1 MSKPVPNPRR
11 LWQLSPEED
20 TSHLARIFHNARTCT
35 ESDLPRLHWRLRHTL
50 RERAARPKRL
60 LRLGLAMGLVF
71 VAGGTVM
78 AALHPYWHHAAPTQA
93 PRSEP
98 TKVVRERPR
107 RSVASVAT
115 ATVVETAAPL
125 DPPAPK
131 VAEPAVEA
139 APTTTPTAVRRAA
152 PHRVP
157 EPATTPPAP
166 PPVPPPSSPLSS
178 VAREHALLGAALKS
192 LRHDGDP
199 QTTLLKLDE
208 HTRLYPDSTLRQDA
222 SMLRAEALLALGRN
236 EEALS
241 LMDHLSFRGVPN
253 RNERLVLRGE
263 LRAAAGRWQEAR
275 ADFEPVAADVSG
287 TATTRDVRERA
298 LWGLASSRG
307 HLGDSVGARS
317 DLELYLRAF
326 PNGRFAAQA
335 AALLKGAP

>member
-20 TSHLARIFHNARTCT
+20 SSHLARIFRDARTCT

-60 LRLGLAMGLVF
+60 LRLGLTVGLVF
-71 VAGGTVM
+71 VAGGTVT
-78 AALHPYWHHAAPTQA
+78 AALHPYWHHAAPMQA

-98 TKVVRERPR
+98 TQAVRERPR
-107 RSVASVAT
+107 RPVAPVAKATVAET
-115 ATVVETAAPL
+115 ATPVEL
-125 DPPAPK
+125 PAPK
-131 VAEPAVEA
+131 VAEPAAEA
-139 APTTTPTAVRRAA
+139 AHMTTLAAARRAA
-152 PHRVP
+152 LRWMP
-157 EPATTPPAP
+157 EPAATPPAP
-166 PPVPPPSSPLSS
+166 PPVPMPSPPLSS

-199 QTTLLKLDE
+199 QTTLVMLDE
-208 HTRLYPDSTLRQDA
+208 HTRLYPDSAFRQDA

-241 LMDHLSFRGVPN
+241 LMDHLAFRELPN

-263 LRAAAGRWQEAR
+263 LRAAAGRWKEAR
-275 ADFEPVAADVSG
+275 ADFEPVAADLSG
-287 TATTRDVRERA
+287 TATARDVRERA

-317 DLELYLRAF
+317 DLELYLRTF
-326 PNGRFAAQA
+326 PRGRFAAEA